1 MCVRACARA
10 PMYVPA
16 CMCAL
21 GGRECVL
28 PPSCAGPAVPSY
40 ALNQSWEPHEPAM
53 LSSSPAPA
61 AQAPRRVAPTPRRSF
76 VEHGVPKPC
85 HLLFQTLYQEA
96 LLTSG
101 KLR

>member
-1 MCVRACARA
+1 
-10 PMYVPA
+10 
-16 CMCAL
+16 
-21 GGRECVL
+21 
-28 PPSCAGPAVPSY
+28 
-40 ALNQSWEPHEPAM
+40 M